1 MAEQKDENK
10 RGVGGGE
17 PRLRGRPRHDDVLT
31 PMEWRVLHGAQHGS
45 TNKAIAASLGISADG
60 VKYHMT
66 NILGKLNLANRQQLK
81 TWFQAPRDSAMAQPQ
96 NDSSG
101 CELKEGRYMTENE
114 QTTALNG
121 LGQVA
126 RTVRSLEESL
136 GFYRDKL
143 GIAHLYSFGN
153 LGFFDLAGTR
163 LFLNETEA
171 LNENESIL
179 YFSVTDIN
187 TTCATL
193 AERGVEISNQ
203 PHLIHTHDDGS
214 EEWMAFL
221 KDPEGRALGL
231 MSTVRKSA

>member
-1 MAEQKDENK
+1 MAGQKRENK
-10 RGVGGGE
+10 RGVGGVE
-17 PRLRGRPRHDDVLT
+17 PRPRGRPRHDDVLT

-66 NILGKLNLANRQQLK
+66 NILGKLNLENRQELK
-81 TWFQAPRDSAMAQPQ
+81 AWFQAPRNSAMAQLE
-96 NDSSG
+96 NVSSG
-101 CELKEGRYMTENE
+101 ENLEEGRDMTENKQSAE
-114 QTTALNG
+114 LNG

-143 GIAHLYSFGN
+143 GIPHLYSFGN

-163 LFLNETEA
+163 LFLNETEE

-187 TTCATL
+187 ATCTTL

-214 EEWMAFL
+214 EEWMAFIE
-221 KDPEGRALGL
+221 DPEGRALGL
-231 MSTVRKSA
+231 MSTVRKTV